1 MNQTIYTKSYVDS
14 NGEMQVFNFDCP
26 FIPAPSDNGNVNSYC
41 WIVRQNW
48 RRKWFVECH
57 RVKSVSYCYQWGIQL
72 DDGRFYSKNLI
83 GDEVFRYDDLHKAIE
98 TCVKNNQINKVKV
111 RRRGL

>member
-26 FIPAPSDNGNVNSYC
+26 FIPAPSGSGDINSYC

-48 RRKWFVECH
+48 RRKWFVELH
-57 RVKSVSYCYQWGIQL
+57 RIRGVLYCGGWGIEL
-72 DDGRFYSKNLI
+72 DDGTFYSKDSLN
-83 GDEVFRYDDLHKAIE
+83 DEVFRYDDLNKAIE
-98 TCVKNNQINKVKV
+98 SCLKNNQINKVKV